1 MLSGETA
8 GDYPLEAVQ
17 TMARIAVRT
26 EETLV
31 NQDSFALKLYKTDM
45 TEESDNLLA
54 IQHVT
59 CIQTIVAA
67 TESGHTARM
76 ISKYRPKAHIV
87 AITFSEQKARSL
99 SLSWGV
105 YATVADKPSSTD
117 EMFNLASKVSQE
129 EGYASEGDLIII
141 TAGVPVGEKGQ
152 QT

>member
-1 MLSGETA
+1 MLDSMQRNPRPTRAEANDVANAIYDGTDAVMLSGETAA

-31 NQDSFALKLYKTDM
+31 NQDSFALKLYSKTDM
-45 TEESDNLLA
+45 TEA
-54 IQHVT
+54 IGQSGPP
-59 CIQTIVAA
+59 QQLGYPIVAA

-99 SLSWGV
+99 SSGCLRSC
-105 YATVADKPSSTD
+105 
-117 EMFNLASKVSQE
+117 
-129 EGYASEGDLIII
+129 
-141 TAGVPVGEKGQ
+141 
-152 QT
+152 